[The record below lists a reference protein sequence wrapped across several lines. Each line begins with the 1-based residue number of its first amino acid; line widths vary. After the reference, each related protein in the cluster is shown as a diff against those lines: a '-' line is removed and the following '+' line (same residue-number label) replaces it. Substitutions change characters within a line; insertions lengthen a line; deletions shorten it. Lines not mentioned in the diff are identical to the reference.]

1 MVAVAS
7 YFYQKW
13 EHSTNGYVLLKYSHP
28 TYVHVSHVTI
38 IKFPMLLAQH
48 RVQDNDHVYLFPI
61 KC

>member
-1 MVAVAS
+1 MVAIANN
-7 YFYQKW
+7 FYQKW
-13 EHSTNGYVLLKYSHP
+13 GHCTLLRYSHP

-48 RVQDNDHVYLFPI
+48 RVQDNDHVYWFPI